1 MFCILLGI
9 SNLAYIQFSLFLLA
23 KSDPKTSN
31 YRDFSEKLA
40 RYCSLNSLHDIEPSM
55 QQQLKLQYL
64 AAEMS
69 DGVVLHGFPLAVK
82 QKVLGAIYLE
92 FVQRCS
98 LFSGIEQGFLEDFLS
113 RSSVDL
119 FMPGVDLVQKGFVP
133 THLVIL
139 LNGTASTAVG
149 AEVNGNEFTSQPRL
163 GDVDEVKSNNGIE
176 AGTVITEVGFLTRTP
191 QSFSV
196 RARTLCKVLTLSRD
210 SFDELLTIYPG
221 AMRSLLENALTRL
234 KQNIEQLQQESGYYS
249 ARDNHSNK
257 ETDVRFWL
265 PKKRKA
271 LDAVRMS
278 INRLGSQLVSEFLE
292 LAFTGDLS
300 GIKAYIATGM
310 DINRSNYDGRTA
322 LMIASSRGFTQVVH
336 ALLRAEAEVNAV
348 DSRSHSA
355 LLEATLFGHD
365 KVIQLLLEYGAEL
378 RTPALKQA
386 LLLCTAT
393 EQGNLAMVRRL
404 LEAGVDPNVEDYGER
419 TALHVAISVGNLP
432 AVDILFL
439 HGAKLKADG
448 RWKDTHLAYASLMEK
463 KVTTYFQAIASARCQ
478 DAPMVPEK

>member
-1 MFCILLGI
+1 MLCILLGI

-40 RYCSLNSLHDIEPSM
+40 MYCSLNALYDVEPSM
-55 QQQLKLQYL
+55 QEQLKLQYL

-98 LFSGIEQGFLEDFLS
+98 LFSGLEQGFLEDFLS

-149 AEVNGNEFTSQPRL
+149 AEVNGNALASQPRW
-163 GDVDEVKSNNGIE
+163 GDVDEAKSINGIQE
-176 AGTVITEVGFLTRTP
+176 GAVITEVGFLTRTP

-196 RARTLCKVLTLSRD
+196 HACTLCKVLTISRD
-210 SFDELLTIYPG
+210 LFDELLNIHPG
-221 AMRSLLENALTRL
+221 AMRTLLENALVRL
-234 KQNIEQLQQESGYYS
+234 KQNIEQLQHESGHGS
-249 ARDNHSNK
+249 ESDNHPRK
-257 ETDVRFWL
+257 EADAQFWL
-265 PKKRKA
+265 PKQRKA

-278 INRLGSQLVSEFLE
+278 INRLGSRLVSEFLD
-292 LAFTGDLS
+292 LAFTGDVS
-300 GIKAYIATGM
+300 GIKAYIGAGM

-336 ALLRAEAEVNAV
+336 ALLRAEADVNAV

-365 KVIQLLLEYGAEL
+365 KVIQLLLKHGAEL

-393 EQGNLAMVRRL
+393 EQGNLALVRRL
-404 LEAGVDPNVEDYGER
+404 LEAGVDPNIEDYGER

-448 RWKDTHLAYASLMEK
+448 RWKDTHLAYARLMER
-463 KVTTYFQAIASARCQ
+463 KVMTYFQAIA
-478 DAPMVPEK
+478 